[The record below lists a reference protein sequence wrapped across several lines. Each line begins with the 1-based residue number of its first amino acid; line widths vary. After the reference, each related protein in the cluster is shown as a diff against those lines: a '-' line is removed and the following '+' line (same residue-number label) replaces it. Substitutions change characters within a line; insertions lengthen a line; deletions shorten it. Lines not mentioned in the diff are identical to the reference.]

1 MIPHL
6 GDCLRHAGEMI
17 TPTRHRNPFE
27 NDCERSHAPIIPIM
41 GRRDE
46 TMENDLAENDGA
58 RSMASRSR
66 DDDDAK
72 AAAQLLMESPPSVT
86 ASLTEADLR
95 AAGIDVSAG
104 PRLSLPKVL
113 SWMHV
118 SGGGG
123 AAAAEQADTRPLPPI
138 GRARLPRVASWRDVL
153 ELTSSS
159 SSRLLELGSSSSS
172 RLREL
177 GETYLPPRYLSASHP
192 PTPRLLYLLGET
204 YLPSSSHRLREL
216 VVSSSSSRLRELGE
230 TCLLFGRASA
240 GRSFSR
246 AVSFCRPVSLP
257 SGLAELGAQH
267 AKAAAS
273 LPRAGLYAA
282 HEALLDL
289 EP

>member
-1 MIPHL
+1 M
-6 GDCLRHAGEMI
+6 
-17 TPTRHRNPFE
+17 
-27 NDCERSHAPIIPIM
+27 HAPIIPIM

-58 RSMASRSR
+58 RSMASRSCV

-86 ASLTEADLR
+86 ASLTEADLL

-192 PTPRLLYLLGET
+192 PTPRLLT
-204 YLPSSSHRLREL
+204 S
-216 VVSSSSSRLRELGE
+216 
-230 TCLLFGRASA
+230 
-240 GRSFSR
+240 
-246 AVSFCRPVSLP
+246 
-257 SGLAELGAQH
+257 
-267 AKAAAS
+267 
-273 LPRAGLYAA
+273 
-282 HEALLDL
+282 
-289 EP
+289 